1 MLVKAEQVIANFFSD
16 ADKIEVSELIWERKS
31 LLSD

>member
-16 ADKIEVSELIWERKS
+16 ADKIEVSELI
-31 LLSD
+31 